1 MLPAVRLAL
10 ALLLLGWLCACAS
23 RPPPKDARR
32 QVASDHEPQ
41 QNSKAGKK
49 RKKKGKRKTDAD
61 SGPPDLGHGLSK
73 EEVRSVLRR
82 MDAGVSGCYALEFAG
97 RKHGGGRI
105 VIAIRVARS
114 GKIKRAVVSESTFG
128 NAAFEG
134 CVADM
139 ARRLEFPVAKG
150 ETQVVKAYSLEKKD

>member
-10 ALLLLGWLCACAS
+10 TLCLVGWLSACAS
-23 RPPPKDARR
+23 PPPPKQAR
-32 QVASDHEPQ
+32 HEAGADVTAHEH
-41 QNSKAGKK
+41 SKGNQKNKKKKK
-49 RKKKGKRKTDAD
+49 RKPDSD

-73 EEVRSVLRR
+73 EEVRSVLRK

-105 VIAIRVARS
+105 VIALRVART
-114 GKIKRAVVSESTFG
+114 GKIKRAEVSESTFG
-128 NAAFEG
+128 NASFEG
-134 CVADM
+134 CVAAM

-150 ETQVVKAYSLEKKD
+150 ETEVVKAYSLEKKD

>member
-10 ALLLLGWLCACAS
+10 VVLLVGWLAACAS
-23 RPPPKDARR
+23 TPSPKQARSE
-32 QVASDHEPQ
+32 VASEASSRDDAEANQ
-41 QNSKAGKK
+41 K
-49 RKKKGKRKTDAD
+49 RKKKRKSDAD

-73 EEVRSVLRR
+73 KEVRSVLRK

-105 VIAIRVARS
+105 VVALRVART
-114 GKIKRAVVSESTFG
+114 GKIKRAVVSESTFA
-128 NAAFEG
+128 NASFEE

-150 ETQVVKAYSLEKKD
+150 ETEVVKAYSLEKKD